1 MPKLTQ
7 PFFAATSTTIIGTA
21 TLAAAV
27 VGVFLHTLDTA
38 EFGVLT
44 TFGFIALAWPQKQSM
59 PQPTTAVAVAVTPVA
74 TSPDPLA
81 DGDAPGLRS
90 SVIPQSNLRIPM
102 PPKASWDDP
111 AAAAAPYITPIT
123 PQNADDPPASPSAAV
138 KDQTP

>member
-27 VGVFLHTLDTA
+27 VGVFLHTLNTA

-74 TSPDPLA
+74 TSPDPTA
-81 DGDAPGLRS
+81 EARY
-90 SVIPQSNLRIPM
+90 
-102 PPKASWDDP
+102 A
-111 AAAAAPYITPIT
+111 TPIT